1 MFSKTA
7 PSPVLDLNADLG
19 EGGFQDEVVLRH
31 VSSAS
36 IACGGH
42 AGDAATM
49 RESLR
54 LCAMYGV
61 EAGAHP
67 SFPDRANF
75 GQQAMNLP
83 AVEVMALVREQLEQL
98 KEIADEVGVTLCHV
112 KLHGMLATVASQQ
125 PTVARAVAQAVHAA
139 ELHRVYVR
147 AGADCELR
155 REVIA
160 LGMEVVAEGFADR
173 GYAADGTL
181 LPDPHPKAILPYER
195 SLAQGLDIGLRG
207 TARAVTGELVSIPA
221 QSLGVHAYLPEAPRL
236 VRDLS
241 AALRQAGIRLGTS
254 CA

>member
-1 MFSKTA
+1 MFFKTA

-19 EGGFQDEVVLRH
+19 EGGFQDEAVLRH

-54 LCAMYGV
+54 LCAVYGV

-83 AVEVMALVREQLEQL
+83 AGEVMGVVREQLEHL
-98 KEIADEVGVTLCHV
+98 KEIAHEVGVNLGHV
-112 KLHGMLATVASQQ
+112 KLHGMLATAASQQ
-125 PTVARAVAQAVHAA
+125 PAVARAVAQAVDVSG
-139 ELHRVYVR
+139 LNRVYVR
-147 AGADCELR
+147 AGTNCELR
-155 REVIA
+155 REVVA
-160 LGMEVVAEGFADR
+160 LGLDVVAEGFVDR

-181 LPDPHPKAILPYER
+181 LPDTHPQAMLPYGR
-195 SLAQGLDIGLRG
+195 SLSQGIDIALRG
-207 TARAVTGELVSIPA
+207 LAQAVTGELVRIPA
-221 QSLGVHAYLPEAPRL
+221 QSLGVHAHLPEAPRL

-241 AALRQAGIRLGTS
+241 AALRQAGIRLSAS